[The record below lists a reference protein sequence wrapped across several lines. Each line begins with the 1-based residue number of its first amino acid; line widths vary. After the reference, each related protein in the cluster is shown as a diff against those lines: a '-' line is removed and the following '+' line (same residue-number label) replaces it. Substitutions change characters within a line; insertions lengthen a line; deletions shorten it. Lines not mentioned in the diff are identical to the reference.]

1 MLNENIQALR
11 KSKGLSQE
19 ELALKL
25 NVVRQT
31 VSKWERGLSVPDA
44 EMLVTIGEV
53 LDTPVSTL
61 LGETVPASE
70 PEGLQALSE
79 KLEVLN
85 DQFAGAQESKR
96 RTLHAPCIAI
106 AAVTALVLIALAAIG
121 GSYLEW
127 DFSNPEYAV
136 AATLLHGFEW
146 IFVRVTPIALPRG
159 TQGNALK
166 RLVSQTPRAAAKE
179 QILEAKVE
187 MRASLRSGESKLR
200 SEAAD
205 RKGEIE
211 RIAAASRTARTLLTD
226 GTDCWLIDDQ
236 NN

>member
-1 MLNENIQALR
+1 MLNENIREPR

-31 VSKWERGLSVPDA
+31 VSKWERELSVPDA
-44 EMLVTIGEV
+44 EMLVAIGGV

-85 DQFAGAQESKR
+85 DQFARARESKR
-96 RTLHAPCIAI
+96 RALHALCIAI
-106 AAVTALVLIALAAIG
+106 AAARTLVLIALAAVG
-121 GSYLEW
+121 DSYLEW
-127 DFSNPEYAV
+127 DFSNPKYAV

-146 IFVRVTPIALPRG
+146 IFARMAPI
-159 TQGNALK
+159 
-166 RLVSQTPRAAAKE
+166 
-179 QILEAKVE
+179 ILAG
-187 MRASLRSGESKLR
+187 S
-200 SEAAD
+200 
-205 RKGEIE
+205 
-211 RIAAASRTARTLLTD
+211 IAGAVASRK
-226 GTDCWLIDDQ
+226 
-236 NN
+236 

>member
-70 PEGLQALSE
+70 PESLQALSE

-85 DQFAGAQESKR
+85 DQFARAQESKR
-96 RTLHAPCIAI
+96 RALHALCIAI
-106 AAVTALVLIALAAIG
+106 AAITALVLIVLAAIG
-121 GSYLEW
+121 SSYLEW

-146 IFVRVTPIALPRG
+146 IFARVAPVVLLVAIAGAVATR
-159 TQGNALK
+159 
-166 RLVSQTPRAAAKE
+166 
-179 QILEAKVE
+179 
-187 MRASLRSGESKLR
+187 
-200 SEAAD
+200 
-205 RKGEIE
+205 RK
-211 RIAAASRTARTLLTD
+211 A
-226 GTDCWLIDDQ
+226 
-236 NN
+236 

>member
-44 EMLVTIGEV
+44 EMLVAIGEV

-61 LGETVPASE
+61 PSETVPTSVPGGAYK
-70 PEGLQALSE
+70 ALSE
-79 KLEVLN
+79 KPEVLN
-85 DQFAGAQESKR
+85 DQFARAQESKR
-96 RTLHAPCIAI
+96 RVLHALCIAI
-106 AAVTALVLIALAAIG
+106 AAATTLVLIALASIG

-136 AATLLHGFEW
+136 AGTMLHRFE
-146 IFVRVTPIALPRG
+146 
-159 TQGNALK
+159 
-166 RLVSQTPRAAAKE
+166 
-179 QILEAKVE
+179 
-187 MRASLRSGESKLR
+187 
-200 SEAAD
+200 
-205 RKGEIE
+205 
-211 RIAAASRTARTLLTD
+211 
-226 GTDCWLIDDQ
+226 
-236 NN
+236 

>member
-31 VSKWERGLSVPDA
+31 VSKWERGLSVSDA
-44 EMLVTIGEV
+44 EMLVAVGEV

-85 DQFAGAQESKR
+85 DRLARAQESKR
-96 RTLHAPCIAI
+96 RALHALCIAI
-106 AAVTALVLIALAAIG
+106 AAVTALVLLALASIG

-136 AATLLHGFEW
+136 AGTMLHGFEW
-146 IFVRVTPIALPRG
+146 VFA
-159 TQGNALK
+159 
-166 RLVSQTPRAAAKE
+166 
-179 QILEAKVE
+179 
-187 MRASLRSGESKLR
+187 
-200 SEAAD
+200 
-205 RKGEIE
+205 
-211 RIAAASRTARTLLTD
+211 RIAPVVLLVTIAGTL
-226 GTDCWLIDDQ
+226 GTRRKA
-236 NN
+236 

>member
-1 MLNENIQALR
+1 MLNENIRELR

-44 EMLVTIGEV
+44 EMLVAIGGV

-61 LGETVPASE
+61 LVETVPASE

-85 DQFAGAQESKR
+85 DQFARARESMR
-96 RTLHAPCIAI
+96 RAALHALCIAI
-106 AAVTALVLIALAAIG
+106 AAVTVLVLIALAAIG

-146 IFVRVTPIALPRG
+146 VFVRITPIVLLVTIAG
-159 TQGNALK
+159 TLGT
-166 RLVSQTPRAAAKE
+166 R
-179 QILEAKVE
+179 
-187 MRASLRSGESKLR
+187 
-200 SEAAD
+200 
-205 RKGEIE
+205 RK
-211 RIAAASRTARTLLTD
+211 A
-226 GTDCWLIDDQ
+226 
-236 NN
+236 

>member
-70 PEGLQALSE
+70 PESLQALSE

-85 DQFAGAQESKR
+85 DQFARAQESKR
-96 RTLHAPCIAI
+96 RALHALCIAI
-106 AAVTALVLIALAAIG
+106 AAITALVLIALAAIG
-121 GSYLEW
+121 SSYLEW

-146 IFVRVTPIALPRG
+146 IFARVAPVVLLVAIAGAVATR
-159 TQGNALK
+159 
-166 RLVSQTPRAAAKE
+166 
-179 QILEAKVE
+179 
-187 MRASLRSGESKLR
+187 
-200 SEAAD
+200 
-205 RKGEIE
+205 RK
-211 RIAAASRTARTLLTD
+211 A
-226 GTDCWLIDDQ
+226 
-236 NN
+236 

>member
-44 EMLVTIGEV
+44 EILVALGET
-53 LDTPVSTL
+53 LDVPVSAL
-61 LGETVPASE
+61 LGETVAAAE
-70 PEGLQALSE
+70 PGGLQALSE

-85 DQFAGAQESKR
+85 DQFARARESKR
-96 RTLHAPCIAI
+96 RALHVLCIATG
-106 AAVTALVLIALAAIG
+106 AATALVLLVLGAIG

-136 AATLLHGFEW
+136 AGTILHGFEW
-146 IFVRVTPIALPRG
+146 VFA
-159 TQGNALK
+159 
-166 RLVSQTPRAAAKE
+166 
-179 QILEAKVE
+179 
-187 MRASLRSGESKLR
+187 
-200 SEAAD
+200 
-205 RKGEIE
+205 
-211 RIAAASRTARTLLTD
+211 RIAPVVLLAAVTGAVATRKR
-226 GTDCWLIDDQ
+226 G
-236 NN
+236 

>member
-1 MLNENIQALR
+1 MCGQHCGNVGIGHEKRHVILNENIQALR

-31 VSKWERGLSVPDA
+31 VSKWDRGLSVPDA
-44 EMLVTIGEV
+44 ETLVALGKA

-85 DQFAGAQESKR
+85 DQVARAQECKHR
-96 RTLHAPCIAI
+96 ALHALCIAI
-106 AAVTALVLIALAAIG
+106 AAITAPVLIALTAIG

-136 AATLLHGFEW
+136 AGTLLHGLEW
-146 IFVRVTPIALPRG
+146 VFVRIAPIVLLVAIAG
-159 TQGNALK
+159 TLGT
-166 RLVSQTPRAAAKE
+166 R
-179 QILEAKVE
+179 
-187 MRASLRSGESKLR
+187 
-200 SEAAD
+200 
-205 RKGEIE
+205 RK
-211 RIAAASRTARTLLTD
+211 A
-226 GTDCWLIDDQ
+226 
-236 NN
+236 

>member
-31 VSKWERGLSVPDA
+31 VSKWERGPSVPDA
-44 EMLVTIGEV
+44 EMPVASGEV

-61 LGETVPASE
+61 PGETVPASE

-85 DQFAGAQESKR
+85 DQFARVQESKR
-96 RTLHAPCIAI
+96 RTLHALCIAI
-106 AAVTALVLIALAAIG
+106 AVVTALVLLALAAIG

-136 AATLLHGFEW
+136 AGTMLHGFEW
-146 IFVRVTPIALPRG
+146 IFARMAPI
-159 TQGNALK
+159 
-166 RLVSQTPRAAAKE
+166 
-179 QILEAKVE
+179 ILAG
-187 MRASLRSGESKLR
+187 S
-200 SEAAD
+200 
-205 RKGEIE
+205 
-211 RIAAASRTARTLLTD
+211 IAGAVASRR
-226 GTDCWLIDDQ
+226 
-236 NN
+236 

>member
-44 EMLVTIGEV
+44 EMLVAIGEV
-53 LDTPVSTL
+53 LETPVSTL

-85 DQFAGAQESKR
+85 DQFARAQESKR
-96 RTLHAPCIAI
+96 RALHALCIVI
-106 AAVTALVLIALAAIG
+106 AAFTALVLLALASIG

-136 AATLLHGFEW
+136 AGTMLHGFEW
-146 IFVRVTPIALPRG
+146 VFVRITPFAL
-159 TQGNALK
+159 
-166 RLVSQTPRAAAKE
+166 
-179 QILEAKVE
+179 
-187 MRASLRSGESKLR
+187 
-200 SEAAD
+200 
-205 RKGEIE
+205 
-211 RIAAASRTARTLLTD
+211 IAAIAGAIVTKRRE
-226 GTDCWLIDDQ
+226 
-236 NN
+236 

>member
-44 EMLVTIGEV
+44 EMLVAIGDV

-85 DQFAGAQESKR
+85 DQFAGAQESKH

-146 IFVRVTPIALPRG
+146 IFVWVTPIVL
-159 TQGNALK
+159 L
-166 RLVSQTPRAAAKE
+166 AAGAGA
-179 QILEAKVE
+179 ITT
-187 MRASLRSGESKLR
+187 R
-200 SEAAD
+200 
-205 RKGEIE
+205 RK
-211 RIAAASRTARTLLTD
+211 A
-226 GTDCWLIDDQ
+226 
-236 NN
+236 

>member
-1 MLNENIQALR
+1 MLNENIREPR

-44 EMLVTIGEV
+44 EMLVAIGGV

-61 LGETVPASE
+61 PGETVPASE

-85 DQFAGAQESKR
+85 DQFARARESKR
-96 RTLHAPCIAI
+96 RALHALCIAI
-106 AAVTALVLIALAAIG
+106 AAITALVLIALAAVG
-121 GSYLEW
+121 GSHLEW

-146 IFVRVTPIALPRG
+146 TFARMAPI
-159 TQGNALK
+159 
-166 RLVSQTPRAAAKE
+166 
-179 QILEAKVE
+179 ILAG
-187 MRASLRSGESKLR
+187 S
-200 SEAAD
+200 
-205 RKGEIE
+205 
-211 RIAAASRTARTLLTD
+211 IAGAVASRK
-226 GTDCWLIDDQ
+226 
-236 NN
+236 

>member
-11 KSKGLSQE
+11 KAKGLSQE

-44 EMLVTIGEV
+44 EMLVALGEV
-53 LDTPVSTL
+53 LDAPMSTL
-61 LGETVPASE
+61 LGETVAASE

-85 DQFAGAQESKR
+85 DQFARAQESKR
-96 RTLHAPCIAI
+96 RTLHALCIAI
-106 AAVTALVLIALAAIG
+106 AVVTALVLLALAAIG

-136 AATLLHGFEW
+136 AATMLHGFEW
-146 IFVRVTPIALPRG
+146 VFARMAPI
-159 TQGNALK
+159 
-166 RLVSQTPRAAAKE
+166 
-179 QILEAKVE
+179 ILAG
-187 MRASLRSGESKLR
+187 S
-200 SEAAD
+200 
-205 RKGEIE
+205 
-211 RIAAASRTARTLLTD
+211 IAGAVASRK
-226 GTDCWLIDDQ
+226 
-236 NN
+236 

>member
-44 EMLVTIGEV
+44 EMLLALGEV
-53 LDTPVSTL
+53 LGTPVSTL

-85 DQFAGAQESKR
+85 EQFARAQESKR
-96 RTLHAPCIAI
+96 RLLHALCIAI
-106 AAVTALVLIALAAIG
+106 AAVTALVLLALEAIG

-146 IFVRVTPIALPRG
+146 IFA
-159 TQGNALK
+159 
-166 RLVSQTPRAAAKE
+166 RAAP
-179 QILEAKVE
+179 IVL
-187 MRASLRSGESKLR
+187 L
-200 SEAAD
+200 AAVAGAIATR
-205 RKGEIE
+205 RK
-211 RIAAASRTARTLLTD
+211 A
-226 GTDCWLIDDQ
+226 
-236 NN
+236 

>member
-1 MLNENIQALR
+1 MLNENIHALR

-19 ELALKL
+19 ELAPKL

-44 EMLVTIGEV
+44 EMLVAIGGV

-61 LGETVPASE
+61 LGETVRASE

-85 DQFAGAQESKR
+85 DQFARAQESKR
-96 RTLHAPCIAI
+96 RALHALFIAI
-106 AAVTALVLIALAAIG
+106 ASITVLLLIALAAIG

-136 AATLLHGFEW
+136 AGTMLHGFEW
-146 IFVRVTPIALPRG
+146 VFARMAPI
-159 TQGNALK
+159 
-166 RLVSQTPRAAAKE
+166 
-179 QILEAKVE
+179 ILAG
-187 MRASLRSGESKLR
+187 S
-200 SEAAD
+200 
-205 RKGEIE
+205 
-211 RIAAASRTARTLLTD
+211 IAGAIASRK
-226 GTDCWLIDDQ
+226 
-236 NN
+236 

>member
-1 MLNENIQALR
+1 MLNENIRELR

-31 VSKWERGLSVPDA
+31 VSKWERGPRCPTLRCSSPS
-44 EMLVTIGEV
+44 EGV

-61 LGETVPASE
+61 LVETVPASE

-85 DQFAGAQESKR
+85 DQFARARESKR
-96 RTLHAPCIAI
+96 RALHALCIAI
-106 AAVTALVLIALAAIG
+106 AAVTVLVLIALAAIG

-136 AATLLHGFEW
+136 AGTMLHGFEW
-146 IFVRVTPIALPRG
+146 VFA
-159 TQGNALK
+159 
-166 RLVSQTPRAAAKE
+166 
-179 QILEAKVE
+179 
-187 MRASLRSGESKLR
+187 
-200 SEAAD
+200 
-205 RKGEIE
+205 
-211 RIAAASRTARTLLTD
+211 RIAPVVLLVTIAGTL
-226 GTDCWLIDDQ
+226 GTRRKA
-236 NN
+236 